1 MATKHSMENTIYR
14 STTGRY
20 LLAVLIIAV
29 LSTSAYYT
37 LQSALSD
44 SDATAYIVNLS
55 GRQRMLSQHIALDTH
70 RFNNAQQSHSSISDQ
85 RLSQMRKNITDMR
98 KANMQL
104 SSGVLSNHR
113 QVDVSDA
120 IQEMYFGKMKL
131 YERVNNY
138 LDIAQKLQ
146 KTTSDERRLS
156 YLNSIDKQSE
166 QLLIDLNKAVQ
177 QYQTEGEDRLAR
189 INDLELIVWIATL
202 IALLLEVIF
211 IFKPM
216 TRLIIASQKAQ
227 DRTLENLEE
236 IIKLRTKN
244 LEIANKKLKE
254 LATRD
259 PLTKLKNRL
268 TLESDVE
275 KLVKKS
281 QQHQIPFALG
291 VIDVDFFKRVNDTLG
306 HTAGDYVL
314 KELANLMAKG
324 TREYDHLYR
333 AGGEEFV
340 LLLNR
345 AQLHEANAIFEKIR
359 TLIEAHKFEY
369 EGHSINITI
378 SVGVFHSSLLKMT
391 RVQDIII
398 AADQALYRAKKA
410 GRNCIKTVNAE
421 NESSELKTIKT

>member
-1 MATKHSMENTIYR
+1 MEKTIYR

-55 GRQRMLSQHIALDTH
+55 GKQRMLSQHIALDAH
-70 RFNNAQQSHSSISDQ
+70 RYNNARQANSFISDQ
-85 RLSQMRKNITDMR
+85 HLSQMRKNITDMR
-98 KANMQL
+98 QANMQL
-104 SSGVLSNHR
+104 SSGVLLNDLKVEVSNSIH
-113 QVDVSDA
+113 
-120 IQEMYFGKMKL
+120 EMYFGNMKL

-146 KTTSDERRLS
+146 NSSSNIVRLS
-156 YLNSIDKQSE
+156 LLNSIDEQSE

-177 QYQTEGEDRLAR
+177 QYQIEGENRLSR
-189 INDLELIVWIATL
+189 IEDLEVIVWIATL
-202 IALLLEVIF
+202 IALILEVIF

-216 TRLIIASQKAQ
+216 TNRLVASQKAQ
-227 DRTLENLEE
+227 ARTLENLEE
-236 IIKLRTKN
+236 IIEQRTQK

-275 KLVKKS
+275 KIVKKS
-281 QQHQIPFALG
+281 EQHQIPFALG
-291 VIDVDFFKRVNDTLG
+291 VIDVDFFKSVNDTLG

-314 KELANLMAKG
+314 KELAGLMTNV

-345 AQLHEANAIFEKIR
+345 THLHEANTIFEKIR

-369 EGHSINITI
+369 EGNTISITI
-378 SVGVFHSSLLKMT
+378 SVGVYHSSLQEIT

-410 GRNCIKTVNAE
+410 GRNCISIVPQD
-421 NESSELKTIKT
+421 S